1 VPVLRTLGLLALA
14 LITVCIAH
22 ASQLVLS
29 RLALLEDSGTDI
41 SQQRCD
47 QSQITALRQ
56 ALSIPANAKLRA
68 SVCKA
73 MPDQAPRL
81 LVAIAYEPFDYKT
94 NNQWELPIQIAIVD
108 GNTHKLVASTKRSF
122 TEDAAL
128 SIGMDSLWLDTARY
142 QLSKELRAF
151 GLRISA
157 ENSASCADGG
167 SDNELTLFVQEQ
179 RQLRAVLGPLTM
191 RRFYHDVEPCSP
203 QVMSV
208 DAGSSPAST
217 SWQLTI
223 EVQRK
228 HYAGFA
234 DLVLVE
240 RRSNAPADSAALTV
254 ERRVRLRYDGSNYQ
268 ERSVLK

>member
-1 VPVLRTLGLLALA
+1 MIRKLGMPALA
-14 LITVCIAH
+14 LITVSNAH

-29 RLALLEDSGTDI
+29 RLALLEDSGIDI

-47 QSQITALRQ
+47 QSQIAALRQ

-73 MPDQAPRL
+73 MPDRAPQL

-122 TEDAAL
+122 TEDAAR

-151 GLRISA
+151 GLRINA

-167 SDNELTLFVQEQ
+167 SDNELSLFVQEQ

-191 RRFYHDVEPCSP
+191 RRFYHDVEPCN
-203 QVMSV
+203 
-208 DAGSSPAST
+208 AGAKSSASTT

-228 HYAGFA
+228 HHSGFA
-234 DLVLVE
+234 DLILVE
-240 RRSNAPADSAALTV
+240 RRSNAPVDSATSTV